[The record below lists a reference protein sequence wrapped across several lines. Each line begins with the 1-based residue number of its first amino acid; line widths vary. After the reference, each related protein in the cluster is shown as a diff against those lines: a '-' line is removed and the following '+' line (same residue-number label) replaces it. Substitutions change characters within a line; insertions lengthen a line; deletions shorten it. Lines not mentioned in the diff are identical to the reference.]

1 MTKKKILIVDDSKYY
16 LKMLRSSFENLA
28 LSIKSQRRADVALL
42 DIIKWNPDL
51 LITGVEVG
59 DINGYDLCLILRMIP
74 DFAGMP
80 IILMSSHETD
90 EASRKAAAAGA
101 DYYVQKDNELVANI
115 KRGMEKF
122 LFKAVDDCEKD
133 GEKRPIQSVLV
144 VDDSSTMRRIIR
156 NILTSIGIGRIIEA
170 DNGATG
176 LKELS
181 ENTVD
186 MIISDWNMPKM
197 NGFQFV
203 KSIRANPVFKDLY
216 FVLVTAEGTREI
228 EEAKKAGANDHLC
241 KPFTM
246 ESMKTLIDKYRSD
259 SGDVQATP
267 LC

>member
-1 MTKKKILIVDDSKYY
+1 MAKKKILIVDDSKYY
-16 LKMLRSSFENLA
+16 LKLLCSNFEDRSFSM
-28 LSIKSQRRADVALL
+28 KSERRADVALL

-80 IILMSSHETD
+80 IVLMSSHETD
-90 EASRKAAAAGA
+90 VASRKAAAAGA
-101 DYYVQKDNELVANI
+101 DYYVQKDNELVVNI
-115 KRGMEKF
+115 ERGIERL
-122 LFKAVDDCEKD
+122 LFKTDDDPGQEI
-133 GEKRPIQSVLV
+133 EKRPIRSVLV

-186 MIISDWNMPKM
+186 MVISDWNMPKM
-197 NGFQFV
+197 NGFQFI
-203 KSIRANPVFKDLY
+203 KSVRANPVFKDLY
-216 FVLVTAEGTREI
+216 FVLVTAEGAREI

-241 KPFTM
+241 KPFTV
-246 ESMKTLIDKYRSD
+246 ESMKTLIDKFRSG
-259 SGDVQATP
+259 SRDVQSKS
-267 LC
+267 LH

>member
-1 MTKKKILIVDDSKYY
+1 MAEKKILIVDDSKYY
-16 LKMLRSSFENLA
+16 SKLLSSSFKDRSFSVRSE
-28 LSIKSQRRADVALL
+28 RRADVALL

-80 IILMSSHETD
+80 IVLMSSHETD
-90 EASRKAAAAGA
+90 VASRKAASAGA
-101 DYYVQKDNELVANI
+101 DYYVQKDNDLVVNI
-115 KRGMEKF
+115 ERGIEKL
-122 LFKAVDDCEKD
+122 LFEKD
-133 GEKRPIQSVLV
+133 DDPEQEIAKRPIRSVLV

-186 MIISDWNMPKM
+186 MVISDWNMPKM

-216 FVLVTAEGTREI
+216 FVLVTAEGTKEI
-228 EEAKKAGANDHLC
+228 EQARNAGANDHLC
-241 KPFTM
+241 KPFTV
-246 ESMKTLIDKYRSD
+246 ESMKSLINKFKSNNEEALKT
-259 SGDVQATP
+259 VQ
-267 LC
+267 